1 VEHSRRARIHVISET
16 AFYGKGQGVHTA
28 FVDCVNFLGK
38 SGRYDVVVNGA
49 GWGDLFHAHT
59 YGPYYFWKGRRYKG
73 RRVFTAH
80 VIPDSAKGSIPA
92 ERLMRPLVRWYLRR
106 VYTYADVCIS
116 ISPVVTDQVRRLS
129 PSTQVV
135 EIVNP
140 LNTER
145 FRPSQELRRAGRRR
159 LGLPDNAFVAL
170 GVGQLEKRKGVEDF
184 IDIAAAC
191 PEVRFVWV
199 GGRPYGA
206 ATEGVGRINAKM
218 RREDCAVQFAG
229 LFDLEDM
236 PTLYNA
242 ADLFLF
248 PSLQENCPMAPIE
261 AAACGL
267 PVVFRDLPE
276 YRRLYQ
282 SPYLAAPDTPAFVEF
297 VRRLHNDEA
306 FRERAKGLSEA
317 LIRQFE
323 TTQVLEALDSVYE
336 TLLRSRQPVSRLSRF
351 LPRRVVRRNGA
362 PHRCDACVAKDEHDA
377 PAVRTGIRRAGCR
390 EDPGRAAT
398 TTVCGRS
405 ARNQGGSGGWRCA
418 EAAPRH
424 RTFRGSP
431 AGRQCSRDDR
441 SESRLT

>member
-1 VEHSRRARIHVISET
+1 VEDSRRARIHVVSET

-28 FVDCVNFLGK
+28 FVDCVNLLNQ
-38 SGRYDVVVNGA
+38 SDRYDVVVNGD

-59 YGPYYFWKGRRYKG
+59 YGPYYFWKGLRYKG

-106 VYTYADVCIS
+106 VYGYADVCIT

-129 PSTQVV
+129 PSAQVV

-140 LNTER
+140 LNTKR
-145 FRPSQELRRAGRRR
+145 FKPSQELRRAGRHR
-159 LGLPDNAFVAL
+159 LGLPDDAFVAL
-170 GVGQLEKRKGVEDF
+170 GVGQLEGRKGVEDF
-184 IDIAAAC
+184 MDVAAAC

-206 ATEGVGRINAKM
+206 VTEGVARINARM
-218 RREDCAVQFAG
+218 RRRDCAVQFAG

-236 PTLYNA
+236 PMLYNA

-248 PSLQENCPMAPIE
+248 PSLQENCPFAPIE

-282 SPYLAAPDTPAFVEF
+282 SPYLAAADTPAFIDL
-297 VRRLHNDEA
+297 VRRLQSDEA
-306 FRERAKGLSEA
+306 FHDRARALSED
-317 LIRQFE
+317 LIQQFATE
-323 TTQVLEALDSVYE
+323 QILEALKGVYE
-336 TLLRSRQPVSRLSRF
+336 TLLSSPQPISLVARL
-351 LPRRVVRRNGA
+351 LPMRHSTQR
-362 PHRCDACVAKDEHDA
+362 H
-377 PAVRTGIRRAGCR
+377 
-390 EDPGRAAT
+390 T
-398 TTVCGRS
+398 T
-405 ARNQGGSGGWRCA
+405 
-418 EAAPRH
+418 P
-424 RTFRGSP
+424 
-431 AGRQCSRDDR
+431 
-441 SESRLT
+441 